1 LDKKRLWIQKPAMR
15 LKTIC
20 LWGYLLALCLSLEL
34 RGDVLVGKVVRVA
47 DGDAFTL
54 LEGQTQRKVRLQG
67 IDAPELG
74 QPFGQ
79 KARKALSSMIFGKT
93 VHVKTEEMDRY
104 QRVLGQVYLKGA
116 WINLQLVEQGLAWHY
131 LSYSKDK
138 DLARA
143 EEVARSKE
151 RGLWVDDG
159 AVSPWLWRQG
169 KRIPMASSSHLGH
182 AGDNKSDSL
191 FFYRTTHGKRF
202 HLAGCRY
209 LRNEAIEL
217 TMLAARESGLMACR
231 VCQPN
236 SSQ

>member
-1 LDKKRLWIQKPAMR
+1 
-15 LKTIC
+15 
-20 LWGYLLALCLSLEL
+20 
-34 RGDVLVGKVVRVA
+34 
-47 DGDAFTL
+47 
-54 LEGQTQRKVRLQG
+54 
-67 IDAPELG
+67 
-74 QPFGQ
+74 
-79 KARKALSSMIFGKT
+79 
-93 VHVKTEEMDRY
+93 
-104 QRVLGQVYLKGA
+104 LGQVYLKGA

-143 EEVARSKE
+143 EEVARSKVS
-151 RGLWVDDG
+151 GLWVDDG

-182 AGDNKSDSL
+182 AEDNKPDSL
-191 FFYRTTHGKRF
+191 SFYRTTHGKRF